1 MIDKNENSWKLL
13 LLIPTMSLRPLK
25 RRGKRELNRSVTN
38 GMDCYRSTCPI
49 YPWRPIPETINRE
62 MRRYVYPQWRTVPC
76 CKNPYRQRSIAPAN
90 DETVTWTGPSNTPS
104 DQAHKDDTTCW
115 WNRCCHEEIS
125 CGQAYSKF
133 SKKILCWTGGMN
145 ILEHILASNKQ
156 TCDGLFNVCNVAFLQ
171 RQQCHALLS
180 AARLIALPKSN
191 GAVPPLCMIREILRR
206 LTAAIIWFESKDAF
220 QGQFRK
226 FSPNYAAWSSHK
238 RGSWTAYAPYSSP
251 PGTSSHSDWTVLKR
265 LIQFKERI

>member
-49 YPWRPIPETINRE
+49 YPWRRIPETINRE

-156 TCDGLFNVCNVAFLQ
+156 TCDGLFNVCNVISRGLLAETTVPCTSVSCSTHSTSKIQWCCSTIMHDQ
-171 RQQCHALLS
+171 RDLETTDSCNY
-180 AARLIALPKSN
+180 LIW
-191 GAVPPLCMIREILRR
+191 I
-206 LTAAIIWFESKDAF
+206 
-220 QGQFRK
+220 
-226 FSPNYAAWSSHK
+226 
-238 RGSWTAYAPYSSP
+238 
-251 PGTSSHSDWTVLKR
+251 
-265 LIQFKERI
+265 